1 MKNPENRKSLVDLLY
16 PSPEKREQ
24 VKARRFALER
34 LPQDYIENLEV
45 AQVASFICQT
55 NQFRTVQI
63 LTELNTDEEIIN
75 YRLDAID
82 DFLADPR
89 LMPVLYKIIR
99 DMLDNDRSNMRKFTE
114 PDSFDEFQTQL
125 DGFLCYINCVESMHD
140 FYEKKHD
147 NIKSAALTGLFKHFE
162 AIYSSGDFIQVKEIV
177 YSLKEAIKSKIKSVT
192 VAINFDERM
201 VPISA
206 GIVGYSDTEYIEK
219 PSVFEKLLYMNA
231 KRNDNQVQGSLFRKY
246 MSNRSDDGD
255 KAINEIDRKLFKGLE
270 KITDDFKER
279 LAQALKSYRLVS
291 FDDLAGLEEQLDFYD
306 GAIKL
311 IQLAEHK
318 GLKMCRPK
326 LLPMERREAEIKGV
340 FDLCLFKSAILRNR
354 NAVGEEL
361 LVTNDVSM
369 NDSERFFILTGANN
383 GGKTTF
389 IRAVGLCQLLA
400 QAGLYVPAESCTISP
415 VDFIYTHFPKEEQ
428 TGINTS
434 RFTMEIKEFKTI
446 SDTITQNSLLIMN
459 ESIQST
465 TPKEC
470 VDIASELVKIFT
482 FIGARGFF
490 ATHLTDLAYMC
501 DEFNGEPGV
510 KSRTASLVMH
520 TDEATQKRMYKAEH
534 GLPSENSYAKTI
546 FKQFGIDIQKI
557 KNS

>member
-1 MKNPENRKSLVDLLY
+1 MKNPENRKSVVDLLY

-24 VKARRFALER
+24 VKARRLALER
-34 LPQDYIENLEV
+34 LPQDYVENLEI
-45 AQVASFICQT
+45 QQIASFICQS

-63 LTELNTDEEIIN
+63 LTELNTDAEIIN

-82 DFLADPR
+82 DFIADPR

-99 DMLDNDRSNMRKFTE
+99 DMLDNDRNNMRKFTE

-125 DGFLCYINCVESMHD
+125 DGFLCYINCVESMHE
-140 FYEKKHD
+140 FYVKKHD
-147 NIKSAALTGLFKHFE
+147 NIRSAALTGLFKHFE
-162 AIYSSGDFIQVKEIV
+162 AIYSSDDFIQVRDIV
-177 YSLKEAIKSKIKSVT
+177 YKLKEAIKSKIKSVT

-201 VPISA
+201 VPVSA

-231 KRNDNQVQGSLFRKY
+231 KKNDNQVQGSLFRKY
-246 MSNRSDDGD
+246 MSNRTGDGD

-318 GLKMCRPK
+318 GLKMCRPEI
-326 LLPMERREAEIKGV
+326 LPMERREAEIKGV
-340 FDLCLFKSAILRNR
+340 FDLCLFKSAIVRNR
-354 NAVGEEL
+354 SACGDDLIVR
-361 LVTNDVSM
+361 NDVSM
-369 NDSERFFILTGANN
+369 NEGERFFILTGANN

-389 IRAVGLCQLLA
+389 IRAAGLCQLLA
-400 QAGLYVPAESCTISP
+400 QAGLYVPAESCRISP

-428 TGINTS
+428 IGINTS
-434 RFTMEIKEFKTI
+434 RFTTEIKEFKTI
-446 SDTITQNSLLIMN
+446 SDTITENSMLLMN

-470 VDIASELVKIFT
+470 VDIAAELIKIFI
-482 FIGARGFF
+482 FIGVRGFF

-501 DEFNGEPGV
+501 EEFNGEPDIRS
-510 KSRTASLVMH
+510 KTASLVMH
-520 TDEATQKRMYKAEH
+520 TDEATQKRMYRAEH
-534 GLPSENSYAKTI
+534 GLPSENSYAKAI
-546 FKQFGIDIQKI
+546 FEQFGIDMKKI
-557 KNS
+557 RNR

>member
-140 FYEKKHD
+140 FYKKKHD

-162 AIYSSGDFIQVKEIV
+162 AIYSSDDFIQVKEIV

>member
-45 AQVASFICQT
+45 QQVASFICQT

-82 DFLADPR
+82 DFLADTR

-99 DMLDNDRSNMRKFTE
+99 DMLDNDRGNMRKFTE

-162 AIYSSGDFIQVKEIV
+162 AIYSSDDFIQVKEIV

-459 ESIQST
+459 ESIQSI